1 MTLNYYGKTHKERG
15 RQKMKEK
22 EALKRVIANMQ
33 KAMKAVKETAKKER
47 EKKEK
52 GGVRR

>member
-1 MTLNYYGKTHKERG
+1 
-15 RQKMKEK
+15 MKEK
-22 EALKRVIANMQ
+22 EALKRVIKNME

>member
-1 MTLNYYGKTHKERG
+1 
-15 RQKMKEK
+15 MKEK
-22 EALKRVIANMQ
+22 EALKRVKKNME

-52 GGVRR
+52 VVVKRGEIYLLKYLCKL